1 MHGQVDRIS
10 SEECQPE
17 MDPAQGVIQHAAG
30 DLGVPV
36 VDRPEHHQDRRHA
49 HDHMEVGDD
58 KVGGRQRDVDRYIAQ
73 EQARQA
79 PVDEREDEPDGK
91 QHRNGEMNVTAPQR
105 QHPVVHLDCGRDS
118 DNQRGRG
125 EEESEIRVHAA
136 DVHVVSPH
144 DEAQASDGQ
153 NCPNHHAIAEY
164 MPARMG
170 AEQVGDDAEGRQGND
185 IDLRVTEEP
194 EQMLEQQRAAP
205 TVGRGLS
212 HRDDRGQEEAG
223 AQEAVESHHDGA
235 DQ

>member
-58 KVGGRQRDVDRYIAQ
+58 KVGGRQGYVHRYVAQ

-91 QHRNGEMNVTAPQR
+91 QHRDGEMNVTAPQR
-105 QHPVVHLDCGRDS
+105 QHPVVDLDCGRDR
-118 DNQRGRG
+118 DNQGGRG
-125 EEESEIRVHAA
+125 EEETEIRVHAA

-153 NCPNHHAIAEY
+153 NCPDHHAVAEY

-170 AEQVGDDAEGRQGND
+170 AEQVGDDAEGR
-185 IDLRVTEEP
+185 
-194 EQMLEQQRAAP
+194 
-205 TVGRGLS
+205 
-212 HRDDRGQEEAG
+212 
-223 AQEAVESHHDGA
+223 
-235 DQ
+235 